1 MAKFPSCKT
10 ELSRLQKNIQ
20 LYILYK
26 IYIKPNKTETC
37 AENNILQKMKHAVAI
52 EISDNIDL
60 KAKNTI
66 KVEESQYNHLIH
78 CGKSYSKFIST

>member
-26 IYIKPNKTETC
+26 IYIKPQKTETC

-52 EISDNIDL
+52 
-60 KAKNTI
+60 
-66 KVEESQYNHLIH
+66 
-78 CGKSYSKFIST
+78 